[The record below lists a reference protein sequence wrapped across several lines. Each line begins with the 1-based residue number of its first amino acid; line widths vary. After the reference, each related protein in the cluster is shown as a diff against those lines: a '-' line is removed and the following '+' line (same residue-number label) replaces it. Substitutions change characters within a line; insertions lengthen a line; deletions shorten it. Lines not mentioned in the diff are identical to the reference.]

1 MMKKDGAHK
10 GSNPPALK
18 SLPPTNEALEMNI
31 RRAHYTAILWN
42 ESISGFMPNMD
53 PCQLGWE
60 TVNKSL
66 MPIKLPMEWEL
77 LPKKYWK

>member
-1 MMKKDGAHK
+1 MMKNDGAHK

-42 ESISGFMPNMD
+42 EFLMYAKYGSLQIW
-53 PCQLGWE
+53 LGNSQQ
-60 TVNKSL
+60 VFDAHQAS
-66 MPIKLPMEWEL
+66 
-77 LPKKYWK
+77 

>member
-1 MMKKDGAHK
+1 MRTDGAHK

-42 ESISGFMPNMD
+42 ESVSGNSEQVFD
-53 PCQLGWE
+53 AYQAS
-60 TVNKSL
+60 K
-66 MPIKLPMEWEL
+66 
-77 LPKKYWK
+77 